1 MNTDDL
7 QFANGKSFTQNQRDL
22 EDLLGVN
29 KISPFGTYELEV
41 FEEDLKG
48 ATQADLQKIAQRVG
62 LNPFIERSRL
72 KPALIKEFIAYTK
85 NARRN
90 LIPQSPTPIVKLDPK
105 NPQHA
110 ATLKLI
116 S

>member
-1 MNTDDL
+1 MSIEDL
-7 QFANGKSFTQNQRDL
+7 EFANGKSFVENQRDL
-22 EDLLGVN
+22 ESLLGID

-41 FEEDLKG
+41 FEENLKG
-48 ATQADLQKIAQRVG
+48 ATHADLQKIAQRVG

-72 KPALIKEFIAYTK
+72 KTALIREFTVYTK

-90 LIPQSPTPIVKLDPK
+90 TVPQPAKVIKLDPK

-110 ATLKLI
+110 ETLRLI